1 MLRPHT
7 NQEIAEAVF
16 DQIRELLVERDGEAR
31 PFSGTD
37 RLNESLGLTS
47 LDLAELVVAL
57 EDRFGIDPF
66 AKLVPITDMQTP
78 DDLIRAYRSGL
89 HPEPTAAAADAELE
103 AARRRGARRRA
114 RSA

>member
-1 MLRPHT
+1 MLRRYT
-7 NQEIAEAVF
+7 DREIAEAVF
-16 DQIRELLVERDGEAR
+16 DQIRDMLRERDGEAR
-31 PFSGTD
+31 RFSGAD

-57 EDRFGIDPF
+57 EDRFGVDPF
-66 AKLVPITDMQTP
+66 SKRLPITDMQTP
-78 DDLIRAYRSGL
+78 DDLVRAYRTGL
-89 HPEPTAAAADAELE
+89 HPEATETATDAELE